1 MATPATTA
9 TVLERDL
16 LDAARGGDEAAYGRL
31 VEPHRGALHAHCYR
45 MLGSVHDAEDAL
57 QDALLRAWRGL
68 PRFEG
73 RSSLRSWLYKI
84 ATNTCLNAI
93 ARRPK
98 RMLPID
104 HGPPADPHDPPGAPL
119 VETTWVEPYPDERL
133 GVEDGRAAPE
143 ARYEC
148 REGVEL
154 AFVAALQHLPPNQRA
169 ALLLR
174 DVLALSARETADAM
188 ETTVAS
194 VTSALQHAR
203 TRVAE
208 WMPDES
214 QQATLHELG
223 DERLHRIVEGYTSAL
238 AHGDVDAMVE
248 LLAEDV
254 TWSMPPWREW
264 YRGLADVR
272 AFLAAKPMSQAW
284 RHLPA
289 NANGQLTVGCYMR
302 DEDGTY
308 GACVIDVIE
317 LRGDRIASVTG
328 FFLDADRFAAFGLPG
343 VMIS

>member
-1 MATPATTA
+1 VSAEADFPA
-9 TVLERDL
+9 
-16 LDAARGGDEAAYGRL
+16 L
-31 VEPHRGALHAHCYR
+31 VEPHRRELLAHLYR

-57 QDALLRAWRGL
+57 QETLLRAWRGL
-68 PRFEG
+68 DRFDG
-73 RSSLRSWLYKI
+73 RSSLRGWLYRI
-84 ATNTCLNAI
+84 ATNVALTAI
-93 ARRPK
+93 DRRG
-98 RMLPID
+98 RRALPLEG
-104 HGPPADPHDPPGAPL
+104 HPADPAAPL
-119 VETTWVEPYPDERL
+119 GEPVAEQPWLEPFPDAAL
-133 GVEDGRAAPE
+133 GPE
-143 ARYEC
+143 ATAEQ
-148 REGVEL
+148 RERVEL

-208 WMPDES
+208 RMPDES